1 MTLKRIKNTRWMG
14 TLPELAKD
22 KNNSRQV
29 EQQRNAKN
37 NSFQTKKDNRNH
49 MSLKNS

>member
-1 MTLKRIKNTRWMG
+1 MTLIRIRTHVGWLLCQK
-14 TLPELAKD
+14 KD

-37 NSFQTKKDNRNH
+37 NSFQTKKNNRNH